1 MDCEKKRFVIV
12 GNCIA
17 GVSAA
22 ETLRQHNQRD
32 EIMMISDEDVPA
44 YSRCLIT
51 YYLAGDVEESQLLS
65 HSLAWY
71 RHRDITL
78 LLNTKALKV
87 DPNKKELSIESKKR
101 TKRIAYDNL
110 LLATGASPIFFNA
123 FPYDPDGIIGMRTSG
138 DAKKLKSWAK
148 KGKKALIIGAGF
160 VGLKT
165 AYGLSKLGVKTQV
178 VELLPTVLGRM
189 TDLEA
194 SNRVVNRLTSESK
207 GNIEIKLNSSVVGVS
222 RVNTRTG
229 TKYRAAMSD
238 GAEAEVD
245 FIVASV
251 GVRANTDLVQ
261 GTAIHGKGP
270 LQVDERQKTAARDV
284 YAAGDVAQ
292 SRHIVSKG
300 WIYNA
305 IWPVAAAQ
313 GRVAAHNMLGMEKVF
328 AGNLPMNSVDFFHL
342 WITAIGD
349 VQARDG
355 IQCLKYETPAI
366 YQKLLLKDNIPVG
379 FMAVGNVDGS
389 GVIRSMIEQKIPWDE
404 AKKQPYAHLLP
415 IVTQVQ

>member
-1 MDCEKKRFVIV
+1 MNDEKKRFVIV

-22 ETLRQHNQRD
+22 ETLRQLNQRD
-32 EIMMISDEDVPA
+32 EIIMISDEDVPA

-65 HSLAWY
+65 HSMDWY
-71 RHRDITL
+71 RHRDVTL
-78 LLNTKALKV
+78 LLNTRALKV
-87 DPNKKELSIESKKR
+87 DPDKKELTVESKKKK
-101 TKRIAYDNL
+101 KRLAYDQL

-123 FPYDPDGIIGMRTSG
+123 FPYDPEGIIGMRTYG
-138 DAKKLKSWAK
+138 DAKKLRSWAK

-194 SNRVVNRLTSESK
+194 SNRVVNRLMSESK
-207 GNIEIKLNSSVVGVS
+207 GNIEIMLNSSVVGVS
-222 RVNTRTG
+222 KVGRR
-229 TKYRAAMSD
+229 YRAAMSD

-261 GTAIHGKGP
+261 GTVIHGKGP
-270 LQVDERQKTAARDV
+270 IQVDERQKTTAQDV

-292 SRHIVSKG
+292 SQHIVSKG

-328 AGNLPMNSVDFFHL
+328 TGNLPMNSVDFFHL
-342 WITAIGD
+342 WITSIGD
-349 VQARDG
+349 AQAKDG
-355 IQCLKYETPAI
+355 MTCLKYETTAV

-379 FMAVGNVDGS
+379 FLAVGNVDGA

-404 AKKQPYAHLLP
+404 AKKQPYAQLLP
-415 IVTQVQ
+415 IMAQAYQ

>member
-1 MDCEKKRFVIV
+1 MSGEKKSFVIV

-22 ETLRQHNQRD
+22 DTLRQYNQRD
-32 EIMMISDEDVPA
+32 DVIVIGDEDVPA
-44 YSRCLIT
+44 YARCLIT
-51 YYLAGDVEESQLLS
+51 YYLAGDVEEAHLLS
-65 HSLAWY
+65 HSPDWY
-71 RHRDITL
+71 RHRNIKM
-78 LLNTKALKV
+78 LLNTKAQRV
-87 DPNKKELSIESKKR
+87 DPQKKEITVEANRR
-101 TKRIAYDNL
+101 TKKIAYDQL
-110 LLATGASPIFFNA
+110 LIATGASPIFFNA
-123 FPYDPDGIIGMRTSG
+123 FPYDPEGIIGMRTYG

-194 SNRVVNRLTSESK
+194 SNRIVNRLTSASK
-207 GNIEIKLNSSVVGVS
+207 GSIEIKLNSSVVGV
-222 RVNTRTG
+222 
-229 TKYRAAMSD
+229 TKVGARYRAAMSD

-261 GTAIHGKGP
+261 GTAIYGKGP
-270 LQVDERQKTAARDV
+270 IQVDERQKTAAQDV

-292 SRHIVSKG
+292 SQHIVSKG

-313 GRVAAHNMLGMEKVF
+313 GRVAAHNMLGMEKIF

-349 VQARDG
+349 VQARDS
-355 IQCLKYETPAI
+355 IQCLKYETPAV
-366 YQKLLLKDNIPVG
+366 YQKLLLKDTIPVG
-379 FMAVGNVDGS
+379 FMAIGNVDGA

-404 AKKQPYAHLLP
+404 AKKQPYAQLLP
-415 IVTQVQ
+415 IVTQVQEKG

>member
-1 MDCEKKRFVIV
+1 MDFEKKRFVIV

-22 ETLRQHNQRD
+22 ETLRQHNQQD
-32 EIMMISDEDVPA
+32 EIMIISDEDVPA

-51 YYLAGDVEESQLLS
+51 YYLAGDVDDSQLLS
-65 HSLAWY
+65 HSMAWY
-71 RHRDITL
+71 RHRDINL
-78 LLNTKALKV
+78 LLNTKVLKV
-87 DPNKKELSIESKKR
+87 NPEKKEVIVESKKKK
-101 TKRIAYDNL
+101 KRLTYDKL

-123 FPYDPDGIIGMRTSG
+123 FPYDPDGIIGMRTYG
-138 DAKKLKSWAK
+138 DAKKLRSWSK

-194 SNRVVNRLTSESK
+194 SNRIVNRLTSESK
-207 GNIEIKLNSSVVGVS
+207 GKIEITLNSSVVGVS
-222 RVNTRTG
+222 KVKNG
-229 TKYRAAMSD
+229 YRAAMSD
-238 GAEAEVD
+238 GQEAEVD

-261 GTAIHGKGP
+261 GTAIHSKGP
-270 LQVDERQKTAARDV
+270 ILVDDRQRTVVQDV

-292 SRHIVSKG
+292 SQHIVSKG

-313 GRVAAHNMLGMEKVF
+313 GRVAAHNMLGMDKVF
-328 AGNLPMNSVDFFHL
+328 AGNLPMNSVDFFNL

-355 IQCLKYETPAI
+355 IQCLKYETTAV
-366 YQKLLLKDNIPVG
+366 YQKLLLRNNIPIG
-379 FMAVGNVDGS
+379 FMAVGNVDGA

-404 AKKQPYAHLLP
+404 AKKQPYAQLLP